1 MESFLRDVLSQYE
14 YIREEDNSITALHK
28 VLEDEQTQKWMYS
41 REAGALRRL
50 WESARI
56 LSRRELEEGL
66 GSGALTSKKRIS
78 LVVLNDL
85 LAKAL
90 AKGMSPP
97 LARHA
102 PSIASVSR
110 ILNSMGPNGTFDYV
124 EIGAHISRQ
133 QEEVANRVGTSLEK
147 QSLRMVYNST
157 TGALTGY
164 QDDIPEVSRDIVSL
178 ETLRECLAVRAY
190 SMETAGVATAQV
202 MCKLTALYEEA
213 LTQLP
218 PEGYRC
224 PTLLEVMKCDRLLL
238 TETLGYL
245 SQGQGNMDEAV
256 LHFCGAG
263 RQNTPQFELLKVL
276 PASMPCKGKE
286 MTFQRATQLGHGS
299 STQLCNFCGEPREMH
314 KNGRWCR
321 GPDDAPPKTGMA
333 SSSSRKRP
341 SPPSFPPPK
350 KVSPGSSKKATAGV
364 QTLVRQNKKVRS
376 KGANSHM
383 SECLQASPSEKRNFC
398 FDYHNQQKGC
408 KSKACQ
414 YSHRCPFNV
423 GSEEAPRACDL
434 DHPLFRHK

>member
-1 MESFLRDVLSQYE
+1 MSQYE
-14 YIREEDNSITALHK
+14 YIREEDSSITALNK
-28 VLEDEQTQKWMYS
+28 VLEDEQTNKWMYS

-66 GSGALTSKKRIS
+66 GSGAGAFMSKKRVS

-85 LAKAL
+85 LSKAL
-90 AKGMSPP
+90 AKGMSSP

-110 ILNSMGPNGTFDYV
+110 ILNSMGPNGNFDYI
-124 EIGAHISRQ
+124 EIGAFISRQ

-157 TGALTGY
+157 TGALTGF

-178 ETLRECLAVRAY
+178 EVLRECLAVRAY

-218 PEGYRC
+218 PDGYRC
-224 PTLLEVMKCDRLLL
+224 PTLLEIMKCDRLLL
-238 TETLGYL
+238 SETLGYL

-263 RQNTPQFELLKVL
+263 RQNTPQFELLKIS
-276 PASMPCKGKE
+276 PSTMPCKGKE
-286 MTFQRATQLGHGS
+286 MTFHRAAQLVER
-299 STQLCNFCGEPREMH
+299 QLCNFCGEPKEMH
-314 KNGRWCR
+314 K
-321 GPDDAPPKTGMA
+321 
-333 SSSSRKRP
+333 RP
-341 SPPSFPPPK
+341 L
-350 KVSPGSSKKATAGV
+350 V
-364 QTLVRQNKKVRS
+364 QGT
-376 KGANSHM
+376 
-383 SECLQASPSEKRNFC
+383 C
-398 FDYHNQQKGC
+398 
-408 KSKACQ
+408 
-414 YSHRCPFNV
+414 
-423 GSEEAPRACDL
+423 
-434 DHPLFRHK
+434 